1 MKWIKKRKWLIV
13 TAALVVVGI
22 LVLNVIIR
30 AVGNM
35 SMAVPVPVAAV
46 SGGDLVQ
53 QMDFSGT
60 VMTEETKVYFAPVA
74 GEIATVEVT
83 PGDAVKSGDVLMT
96 YNLEALE
103 EISRESEL
111 QAKAEGYGI
120 DATMQTIQKSQSDYA
135 QAVKN
140 YDEAMQYV
148 NHYSACLESA
158 SREYNQALAVRT
170 EYETLKAAVDQYKVQ
185 QADNAEPNPEL
196 ANLIAQGEARLNELS
211 GQMAQYDYA
220 ALEGAVTLCSNDLN
234 EYKALAQQYKAEKIE
249 NPSLASQSAQQSVLR
264 ELNDLSR
271 EKADDDLETA
281 RAGVKADFNGVITR
295 AEAVAGQTV
304 SPGMQMFT
312 LESTDHL
319 KVSVNVSKYDLAQI
333 KVGQKAEITI
343 NGVLYEG
350 SVAKI
355 NGMAQANATGA
366 ATVTADV
373 HIDNPDGNIYLGIEA
388 KVKIRSDAV
397 ENALLVPVECVNY
410 DTKGAFCYVAEN
422 GVLLR
427 KDVEAGISS
436 DTRIQII
443 RGLEAGE
450 QVVTQVTGELSEG
463 MEVTPMPED

>member
-35 SMAVPVPVAAV
+35 SMAVPVPVATV

-83 PGDAVKSGDVLMT
+83 PGDVVKSGDVLMT

-148 NHYSACLESA
+148 NHYSACLETA

-170 EYETLKAAVDQYKVQ
+170 EYETLKAAVDQYKIQ

-281 RAGVKADFNGVITR
+281 RAGVKADFNGVITQ

-312 LESTDHL
+312 LESTDDL

-410 DTKGAFCYVAEN
+410 DTKGAFCYVVEN

-436 DTRIQII
+436 DTQIQII
-443 RGLEAGE
+443 SGLEAGE

>member
-1 MKWIKKRKWLIV
+1 MKWIKKRKWFIV
-13 TAALVVVGI
+13 VAALAVVGI

-74 GEIATVEVT
+74 GEIATVEVM
-83 PGDAVKSGDVLMT
+83 PGDTVKSGDVLMT

-148 NHYSACLESA
+148 NHYSACLEAA

-170 EYETLKAAVDQYKVQ
+170 EYETLKAAVDQYKIQ

-234 EYKALAQQYKAEKIE
+234 EYKALAQQYKAEKVE

-264 ELNDLSR
+264 ELNDLNR

-312 LESTDHL
+312 LEGTDHL

-373 HIDNPDGNIYLGIEA
+373 HIDNPDENIYLGIEA

-410 DTKGAFCYVAEN
+410 DTKGAFCYVVEN

-443 RGLEAGE
+443 SGLEAGE
-450 QVVTQVTGELSEG
+450 WVVTQVTGELSEG